1 MVSKL
6 RCRELRDR
14 PSALASV
21 GPEVPLAAPPAPPS
35 PLEVPLETKEQ
46 RSERVEEWVAAA
58 TAAAAPP
65 GAADARP
72 DWESVAKNALD
83 RIEKIRKRVE
93 EYERNA
99 AHIKAAAPAAP
110 AEAADDGPDWES
122 VWRRVLNRPTSL
134 PLKTDVFVPPP
145 DQPPTPTT
153 PSTRDV
159 GVQHLPG
166 EDVCGPWV
174 DMEEGRLHS
183 QRRRRRRR
191 PAQPKEAC
199 CLCECVTG
207 ILGFL
212 LFLVF
217 CVIYATNGGGVTR
230 ADPIDYIMNVTNA
243 SVSM

>member
-6 RCRELRDR
+6 RCRE
-14 PSALASV
+14 
-21 GPEVPLAAPPAPPS
+21 LAAPPAPPS

-65 GAADARP
+65 GAADAGP

-93 EYERNA
+93 EYERNV
-99 AHIKAAAPAAP
+99 AHAAPAAP
-110 AEAADDGPDWES
+110 AEAAPTEAAAADDGPDWES

-134 PLKTDVFVPPP
+134 PLPTDVFVPPP

-159 GVQHLPG
+159 GTDPQPQPPLAG

-174 DMEEGRLHS
+174 DMEEGIA
-183 QRRRRRRR
+183 RRRRRRR
-191 PAQPKEAC
+191 PAPPKKAC

-217 CVIYATNGGGVTR
+217 CVVYATSGVTH
-230 ADPIDYIMNVTNA
+230 ADPIDYIVNVTNA
-243 SVSM
+243 NVSM

>member
-6 RCRELRDR
+6 RRREL
-14 PSALASV
+14 S
-21 GPEVPLAAPPAPPS
+21 APPDEL

-58 TAAAAPP
+58 TAAAAPS

-99 AHIKAAAPAAP
+99 AHIKAAAAP
-110 AEAADDGPDWES
+110 AEAAPTEAAADDGPDWES

-217 CVIYATNGGGVTR
+217 CVVYATSGVTH
-230 ADPIDYIMNVTNA
+230 ADPIDYIVNVTSAN
-243 SVSM
+243 VSM